1 MVMASTSA
9 TSASSS
15 GSPGRRCSSSSW
27 SSASIRSCCSRS
39 SIRPSA
45 GSWTTSAGTSASE
58 PQCCVPRPRRPS
70 VAACSLALA
79 RLHRSMVLM
88 GLLAQSGDW
97 VTPEIDWHA
106 IAPELVLV
114 IGINLVLATDLLI
127 AESRK
132 WATATI
138 TGLVLLAAFV
148 PVVTLAVTSE
158 SEVREL
164 FDGRY
169 VVDDFSLILKAL
181 FLLTAYVIVL
191 MSQTELEEG
200 GYYQGEYYV
209 MLLCSVLG
217 MVMMT
222 SSRDLISVFI
232 ALELLSIPAYMMAAW
247 RKRDRRSNEAG
258 VKYYL
263 LGVFASSVLL
273 YGMSLLYGATGT
285 TKLTEIADAVSD
297 QATTAL
303 LVVAIVFC
311 VAGFAFKVSAVPF
324 HTWAPDTYQGA
335 PLPVTAFLS
344 VASKAAG
351 FVALVV
357 LIFVAFPSQNDIY
370 GPFVWALSALTMTVG
385 NVLALRQT
393 NIVRLLAYSS
403 VSQGGF
409 ILMPL
414 AFANTNDAGATAL
427 QAVVVYLLVYAL
439 TNLGAFAVVIA
450 VSRKTHSGEI
460 SSFGGLI
467 QYAPGLAVMMTLFL
481 ASLTG
486 IPPLGGWIAKFNTFN
501 ALLDAGTASAYVLAV
516 IGAVNTAIAA
526 GYYLRVMRE
535 MWMNDPPDG
544 DRTPVVTPPAVSAA
558 LVITTAGM
566 IVVGV
571 LPGLV

>member
-1 MVMASTSA
+1 
-9 TSASSS
+9 
-15 GSPGRRCSSSSW
+15 
-27 SSASIRSCCSRS
+27 
-39 SIRPSA
+39 
-45 GSWTTSAGTSASE
+45 
-58 PQCCVPRPRRPS
+58 
-70 VAACSLALA
+70 
-79 RLHRSMVLM
+79 MVLM

-209 MLLCSVLG
+209 LLLCSVLG
-217 MVMMT
+217 MVMMA
-222 SSRDLISVFI
+222 SSRDLLSVFI
-232 ALELLSIPAYMMAAW
+232 ALELLSIPAYMLAAW
-247 RKRDRRSNEAG
+247 RKRDTLSNEAG

-263 LGVFASSVLL
+263 LGVFASGVLL

-285 TKLTEIADAVSD
+285 TKLVEIGAYFAEGGKLIGISIIG
-297 QATTAL
+297 
-303 LVVAIVFC
+303 VVFVI
-311 VAGFAFKVSAVPF
+311 AGFAFKVSAVPF
-324 HTWAPDTYQGA
+324 HSWAPDTYQGA
-335 PLPVTAFLS
+335 PTPVTAFLS

-351 FVALVV
+351 FVALILVV
-357 LIFVAFPSQNDIY
+357 FLAFPTADEVY
-370 GPFVWALSALTMTVG
+370 GPLIWVLAALTMTVG
-385 NVLALRQT
+385 NVIALRQT
-393 NIVRLLAYSS
+393 NIVRMLAYSS

-414 AFANTNDAGATAL
+414 AYVNTGEAGATAL
-427 QAVVVYLLVYAL
+427 KAVVVYLLVYAF

-450 VSRKTHSGEI
+450 VSRKTRSGEI

-486 IPPLGGWIAKFNTFN
+486 IPPLGGWIGKFNAFK
-501 ALLDAGTASAYVLAV
+501 ALLDAGTGSAYVLAV

-526 GYYLRVMRE
+526 AYYLRVMRV
-535 MWMNDPPDG
+535 MWMEDPPDG
-544 DRTPVVTPPAVSAA
+544 DVTPIVTPAPVSAA
-558 LVITTAGM
+558 LFITTAGM

-571 LPGLV
+571 LPGLVMHFADLKDLSGALGG